1 MRMILLMTMEN
12 SILGSVRAGIVAIRL
27 DGTVAYINPIAVKIL
42 ESHGIREGESI
53 HNRAGENPFFRVLS
67 EAVAMNYLPS
77 RVEVELPATDGDR
90 QHLGFTLSE
99 LREGGEKV
107 GICAFFKDL
116 TQVEMAEESENLTQR
131 LVLLGQMAA
140 GLAHEI
146 RNPIASIGVHCG
158 ILRSHLAGNDKLL
171 PSVSMMTQELEK
183 VESII
188 RECLNFVRPAE
199 LGVKVTRL
207 DEIVDNVIRRLKAVH
222 PAINFRIARPPEA
235 SFQAEVDRGL
245 MEQAVANIMANAA
258 EACEGKGTISVSFG
272 FSRHFIE
279 LGPGGR
285 KSGSVL
291 PGIVGETEDF
301 IRIAIRDD
309 GPGIPPEVQDR
320 IFVPFFTT
328 KKKGTGLGLPL
339 AQKIVHAHSGIL
351 DLKSEPGQG
360 TEFTIK
366 IPVRHKSGRQD
377 PGRRG

>member
-1 MRMILLMTMEN
+1 MTMES
-12 SILGSVRAGIVAIRL
+12 SILASVRAGIVAIRL
-27 DGTVAYINPIAVKIL
+27 DGTVAYLNPIGAKIL
-42 ESHGIREGESI
+42 ETHALREGDSI
-53 HNRAGENPFFRVLS
+53 HNRAWENSFFRVLS
-67 EAVAMNYLPS
+67 EAVSMNYLPS
-77 RVEVELPATDGDR
+77 RVEVELPGRDGDR

-99 LREGGEKV
+99 LRERGEKV

-158 ILRSHLAGNDKLL
+158 ILRSHLAGNEKLI
-171 PSVSMMTQELEK
+171 PSVSMMTRELEK

-199 LGVKVTRL
+199 LRTEIVRV
-207 DEIVDNVIRRLKAVH
+207 DEIVENVIRGLKAVH
-222 PAINFRIARPPEA
+222 PVMEFRVKRPDDA
-235 SFQAEVDRGL
+235 SLDAEVDRGL
-245 MEQAVANIMANAA
+245 LEQAIANILVNAT
-258 EACEGKGTISVSFG
+258 EACEGKGTVTVSFG

-279 LGPGGR
+279 MDRAGR
-285 KSGSVL
+285 GTGHGL
-291 PGIVGETEDF
+291 PGFVGVTEDF
-301 IRIAIRDD
+301 VRIGIRDD
-309 GPGIPPEVQDR
+309 GPGIPSEVKDR

-328 KKKGTGLGLPL
+328 KRKGTGLGLPL
-339 AQKIVHAHSGIL
+339 VQKIVHAHSGIL
-351 DLKSEPGQG
+351 DLQSEPGQG

-366 IPVRHKSGRQD
+366 IPMRQKSGRQD